1 MVKKLT
7 KNGTTLY
14 VCEECGLKYRDNET
28 AMKCEEWCREH
39 GACNIEILSS
49 MPWNSKMIKNEEKGP
64 VYLHA
69 QLSPLADG

>member
-14 VCEECGLKYRDNET
+14 VCEECELKYRDNET

-39 GACNIEILSS
+39 GACNLEI
-49 MPWNSKMIKNEEKGP
+49 IK
-64 VYLHA
+64 HA
-69 QLSPLADG
+69 VEFEDGQE